1 MSDPRPLLSVR
12 ELVKEF
18 PSRSGLFGRTWKRV
32 VDGISFDIPQGK
44 TLALVGESGC
54 GKSTTGLMILDLLA
68 ATSGQVLFDGEP
80 VIGRSGPAWLALR
93 RQMQVVFQDPYSS
106 LNARMNIR
114 EVLTEGMALHRL
126 GADAATRSKTA
137 GELLERVGLPAAAL
151 DRYPHEFSGG
161 QRQRI
166 AIARALSVQ
175 PRFLVCDEPTS
186 ALDVSVQSQIL
197 NLLRRL
203 QREEGLT
210 YLFITHNL
218 GVVEYLADEVCVMEA
233 GRIVERGDVATVFD
247 HPQQAYTRRLLDAIP
262 TLDPEHGKVRV
273 GSAS

>member
-1 MSDPRPLLSVR
+1 MSEPGALLSVR
-12 ELVKEF
+12 NLVKEF
-18 PSRSGLFGRTWKRV
+18 PQRSGLFGRTWKRA
-32 VDGISFDIPQGK
+32 VDAISFDISQGK

-54 GKSTTGLMILDLLA
+54 GKSTTGLMILDLLQP
-68 ATSGQVLFDGEP
+68 TSGQVFFQGEP
-80 VIGRSGPAWLALR
+80 VVGRRVAAWLALR

-114 EVLTEGMALHRL
+114 EVLTEGMTLHRL
-126 GADAATRSKTA
+126 GADAAERGRMA
-137 GELLERVGLPAAAL
+137 GELLERVGLPATAL

-161 QRQRI
+161 QRQRV
-166 AIARALSVQ
+166 AIARALSVRPQ
-175 PRFLVCDEPTS
+175 FIVCDEPTS

-247 HPQQAYTRRLLDAIP
+247 APQQAYTRRLLDAIP
-262 TLDPEHGKVRV
+262 TLDPEQRKVR
-273 GSAS
+273 AETA